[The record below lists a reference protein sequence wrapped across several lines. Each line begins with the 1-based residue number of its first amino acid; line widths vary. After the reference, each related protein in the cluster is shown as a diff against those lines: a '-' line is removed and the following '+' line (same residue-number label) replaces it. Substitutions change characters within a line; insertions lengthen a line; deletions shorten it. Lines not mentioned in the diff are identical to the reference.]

1 MRTYNST
8 ILQTVSIMYYVHQYY
23 GIGYK
28 VGLHNRISGYGT
40 ISQEWSRGITVF
52 TKPWLNRQCFNSGL
66 RIMWRMQ
73 PTPKRSACYNNNS
86 NVGWIFRICRSN
98 LHGILLLQQ
107 NHLTFDDLTHIIQVV
122 NVTETLLASD
132 FTCQELSRSYYN
144 AGVLGWQAY
153 FGTYFV
159 CDFTLAK
166 STSKAPPTMG
176 VGDSLNVLT
185 MS

>member
-1 MRTYNST
+1 MAPFPKSEVEGSQCILNLGST
-8 ILQTVSIMYYVHQYY
+8 DNVSIPVCAPCGECNQHQ
-23 GIGYK
+23 K
-28 VGLHNRISGYGT
+28 GLH
-40 ISQEWSRGITVF
+40 
-52 TKPWLNRQCFNSGL
+52 
-66 RIMWRMQ
+66 
-73 PTPKRSACYNNNS
+73 CYNNS
-86 NVGWIFRICRSN
+86 NVGWICRIFRSN

-107 NHLTFDDLTHIIQVV
+107 NYVTFDDLTRIIQVV

-132 FTCQELSRSYYN
+132 FTCQELSRSYSN
-144 AGVLGWQAY
+144 AGLLGWQAY